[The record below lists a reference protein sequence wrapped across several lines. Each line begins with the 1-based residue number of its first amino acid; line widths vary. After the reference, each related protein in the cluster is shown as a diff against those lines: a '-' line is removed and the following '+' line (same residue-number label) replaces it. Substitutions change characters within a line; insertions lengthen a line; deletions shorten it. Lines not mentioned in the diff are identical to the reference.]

1 MTPGGDSDTLCRK
14 RQLKGFGM
22 IKVEEALK
30 AILEG
35 IHPLGFENIP
45 ITSALGSV
53 LGEDIVSGRT
63 IPPLANSAMDGYAV
77 IAADTSFAG
86 KTKPA
91 VLDVL
96 EDVPAGKVATQPI
109 RKGQA
114 IRIMTGAPLPDG
126 ADAVMRVEDTEAEGN
141 RVKIFVAAAPG
152 LDIRE
157 AGEDVKTGE
166 LVIARGSVIRAAEI
180 GMLAALGR
188 SYVFVHQRPVV
199 AIVST
204 GDELVE
210 VDETPGPGKIVN
222 SNGYSLAALVL
233 EAGGVPL
240 QVGIARDNRED
251 LLAKFRAASRADI
264 VISSGGVS
272 VGDYDLVKDI
282 MAEIGSRIQ
291 FWRVAMRPG
300 RPLAFGLLEGKPL
313 FGLPGNPVSTM
324 VSFEQF
330 IRPAILKMRG
340 YRNLFRKAVRAE
352 ITEGY
357 QKKQGLRYFLRARIE
372 MRGGKYIA
380 ALTGEQGSG
389 ILKSMVLANGLVVL
403 PEDVATVKRGDEVS
417 VQLLDNSLDLTPA
430 AGYL

>member
-1 MTPGGDSDTLCRK
+1 
-14 RQLKGFGM
+14 M
-22 IKVEEALK
+22 IKAEEALK
-30 AILEG
+30 TILEN
-35 IHPLGFENIP
+35 IRPLDCENVP
-45 ITSALGSV
+45 ITSALGCAI
-53 LGEDIVSGRT
+53 GESIVSGRT

-77 IAADTSFAG
+77 VAGDTAFAS
-86 KTKPA
+86 KTKP
-91 VLDVL
+91 VFLDVL

-126 ADAVMRVEDTEAEGN
+126 ADAVVRVEDTEAQAG
-141 RVKIFVAAAPG
+141 RVKIFVTAAPG

-166 LVIARGSVIRAAEI
+166 LVIPKGAVLRAAEI

-188 SYVFVHQRPVV
+188 SYVSVHQRPVV
-199 AIVST
+199 AVVST

-233 EAGGVPL
+233 EAGGIPL

-251 LLAKFRAASRADI
+251 LLAKFHAASRADI

-300 RPLAFGLLEGKPL
+300 RPLAFGLLGGKPL
-313 FGLPGNPVSTM
+313 FGLPGNPVSSM

-330 IRPAILKMRG
+330 IRPSILKMRG
-340 YRNLFRKAVRAE
+340 YPGIYRRAVRAE
-352 ITEGY
+352 MTEGY
-357 QKKQGLRYFLRARIE
+357 KKKQGLKYFLRARVE
-372 MRGGKYIA
+372 LRDGKYVA

-403 PEDVATVKRGDEVS
+403 PEDTTSVKPGDEVA
-417 VQLLDNSLDLTPA
+417 VQLLDGSLDLTA
-430 AGYL
+430 APGYL

>member
-1 MTPGGDSDTLCRK
+1 
-14 RQLKGFGM
+14 M

-30 AILEG
+30 TILEG
-35 IHPLGFENIP
+35 IRPLGCENVP
-45 ITSALGSV
+45 ITSALGCV

-63 IPPLANSAMDGYAV
+63 IPSLANSAMDGYAV
-77 IAADTSFAG
+77 IAADTASASRAR
-86 KTKPA
+86 PV

-96 EDVPAGKVATQPI
+96 EDVPAGKVATQPV

-114 IRIMTGAPLPDG
+114 IRIMTGAPLPGG
-126 ADAVMRVEDTEAEGN
+126 ADAVMRVEDTEAQGG
-141 RVKIFVAAAPG
+141 RVKIFVAAEPG

-166 LVIARGSVIRAAEI
+166 LVIPRGSVIRAAEV

-188 SYVFVHQRPVV
+188 SFVYVHQRPVV

-204 GDELVE
+204 GDELLE
-210 VDETPGPGKIVN
+210 VDEAPGPGKIVN

-251 LLAKFRAASRADI
+251 LLAKFKAAARADI

-352 ITEGY
+352 MADGY
-357 QKKQGLRYFLRARIE
+357 KKKAGLKYFLRARVE
-372 MRGGKYIA
+372 LRGGKYVA

-403 PEDVATVKRGDEVS
+403 PEDVAAVKPGDEVA
-417 VQLLDNSLDLTPA
+417 VQLLDGSLDFDFGPN
-430 AGYL
+430 YL

>member
-1 MTPGGDSDTLCRK
+1 
-14 RQLKGFGM
+14 M
-22 IKVEEALK
+22 ISVEEALK
-30 AILEG
+30 TILEK
-35 IHPLGFENIP
+35 IRPLDCENVP
-45 ITSALGSV
+45 ITSALGCV
-53 LGEDIVSGRT
+53 IGEDIVSGRT

-77 IAADTSFAG
+77 VAGDTAFAS
-86 KTKPA
+86 KAKPV

-109 RKGQA
+109 RTGQA
-114 IRIMTGAPLPDG
+114 IRIMTGAPLPEG
-126 ADAVMRVEDTEAEGN
+126 ANAVVRVEDTEAQGG
-141 RVKIFVAAAPG
+141 RVKILVAAAPG

-166 LVIARGSVIRAAEI
+166 LVISKGTVLRAAEI

-188 SYVFVHQRPVV
+188 SYVSVHQRPVV
-199 AIVST
+199 AVVST
-204 GDELVE
+204 GDELAE

-233 EAGGVPL
+233 EAGGIPL

-313 FGLPGNPVSTM
+313 FGLPGNPVSSM

-330 IRPAILKMRG
+330 IRPSILKMRG
-340 YRNLFRKAVRAE
+340 YPGIYRRAVRAE
-352 ITEGY
+352 MTEGY
-357 QKKQGLRYFLRARIE
+357 KKKQGLKYFLRARVE
-372 MRGGKYIA
+372 LRDGKYVA

-403 PEDVATVKRGDEVS
+403 PEDTTSVKPGDEVA
-417 VQLLDNSLDLTPA
+417 VQLLDCSLDLTA
-430 AGYL
+430 APG

>member
-1 MTPGGDSDTLCRK
+1 
-14 RQLKGFGM
+14 M

-30 AILEG
+30 TILEG

-53 LGEDIVSGRT
+53 LGEDIVSGRN

-77 IAADTSFAG
+77 IAADTAFAG

-114 IRIMTGAPLPDG
+114 IRIMTGAPLPEG
-126 ADAVMRVEDTEAEGN
+126 ADAVMRVEDTEAEGS
-141 RVKIFVAAAPG
+141 RVKIFVAASTG

-157 AGEDVKTGE
+157 AGEDVKAGE
-166 LVIARGSVIRAAEI
+166 LVIPRGSVIRAAEI

-188 SYVFVHQRPVV
+188 SYISVHQRPVV

-210 VDETPGPGKIVN
+210 VDQAPGPGRIVN

-251 LLAKFRAASRADI
+251 LLEKFKAAARADI

-282 MAEIGSRIQ
+282 MAEVGSRIQ

-330 IRPAILKMRG
+330 IRPAIFKMRG
-340 YRNLFRKAVRAE
+340 YRNLFRKAVRA
-352 ITEGY
+352 TMVEGY
-357 QKKQGLRYFLRARIE
+357 EKKLGLKYFLRARVE
-372 MRGGKYIA
+372 MRDGKYVA
-380 ALTGEQGSG
+380 SLTGEQGSG

-403 PEDVATVKRGDEVS
+403 PEDVAAVKPGGEVS
-417 VQLLDNSLDLTPA
+417 VQLLDDSLNLA
-430 AGYL
+430 ARPEYL

>member
-1 MTPGGDSDTLCRK
+1 
-14 RQLKGFGM
+14 M
-22 IKVEEALK
+22 ISVEEALK
-30 AILEG
+30 TILEK
-35 IHPLGFENIP
+35 IRPLDCENVP
-45 ITSALGSV
+45 ITSALGCV
-53 LGEDIVSGRT
+53 IGEDIVSGRT

-77 IAADTSFAG
+77 VAGDTAFAS
-86 KTKPA
+86 KAKPV

-109 RKGQA
+109 RTGQA
-114 IRIMTGAPLPDG
+114 IRIMTGAPLPEG
-126 ADAVMRVEDTEAEGN
+126 ANAVVRVEDTEAQGG
-141 RVKIFVAAAPG
+141 RVKILVAAAPG

-166 LVIARGSVIRAAEI
+166 LVISKGTVLRAAEI

-188 SYVFVHQRPVV
+188 SYVSVHQRPVV
-199 AIVST
+199 AVVST
-204 GDELVE
+204 GDELAE

-233 EAGGVPL
+233 EAGGIPL

-313 FGLPGNPVSTM
+313 FGLPGNPVSSM

-330 IRPAILKMRG
+330 IRPSILKMRG
-340 YRNLFRKAVRAE
+340 YPGIYRRAVRAE
-352 ITEGY
+352 MTEGY
-357 QKKQGLRYFLRARIE
+357 KKKQGLKYFLRARVE
-372 MRGGKYIA
+372 LRDGKYVA

-389 ILKSMVLANGLVVL
+389 ILTSMVLANGLVVL
-403 PEDVATVKRGDEVS
+403 PENTTSVKPGDEVA
-417 VQLLDNSLDLTPA
+417 VQLLDGSLDLTA
-430 AGYL
+430 APGYL

>member
-1 MTPGGDSDTLCRK
+1 
-14 RQLKGFGM
+14 M
-22 IKVEEALK
+22 ISVEEALK
-30 AILEG
+30 TILEN
-35 IHPLGFENIP
+35 IRPLDCENVP
-45 ITSALGSV
+45 ITSALGCAI
-53 LGEDIVSGRT
+53 GESIVSGRT

-77 IAADTSFAG
+77 VAGDTAFAS
-86 KTKPA
+86 KTKPV

-109 RKGQA
+109 RNGQA
-114 IRIMTGAPLPDG
+114 IRIMTGAPLPEG
-126 ADAVMRVEDTEAEGN
+126 ANAVVRVEDTEAQGG

-166 LVIARGSVIRAAEI
+166 LVISKGSILRAAEI

-188 SYVFVHQRPVV
+188 SYVSVHQRPVV
-199 AIVST
+199 AVVST

-233 EAGGVPL
+233 EAGGIPL

-313 FGLPGNPVSTM
+313 FGLPGNPVSSM

-330 IRPAILKMRG
+330 IRPSILKMRG
-340 YRNLFRKAVRAE
+340 YSNIYRRVVLAE

-357 QKKQGLRYFLRARIE
+357 KKKQGLKYFLRARVE
-372 MRGGKYIA
+372 FRDGRYIA
-380 ALTGEQGSG
+380 SLTGEQGSG

-403 PEDVATVKRGDEVS
+403 PDDINSVNPGDEVA
-417 VQLLDNSLDLTPA
+417 VQLLDGSLDLMPA
-430 AGYL
+430 PEIQGKR

>member
-1 MTPGGDSDTLCRK
+1 
-14 RQLKGFGM
+14 M
-22 IKVEEALK
+22 ISVEEALK
-30 AILEG
+30 TILEK
-35 IHPLGFENIP
+35 IRPLDCENVP
-45 ITSALGSV
+45 ITSALGCV
-53 LGEDIVSGRT
+53 IGEDIVSGRT

-77 IAADTSFAG
+77 VAGDTAFAS
-86 KTKPA
+86 KAKPV

-109 RKGQA
+109 RTGQA
-114 IRIMTGAPLPDG
+114 IRIMTGAPLPEG
-126 ADAVMRVEDTEAEGN
+126 ANAVVRVEDTEAQGG
-141 RVKIFVAAAPG
+141 RVKILVAAAPG

-166 LVIARGSVIRAAEI
+166 LVISKGTVLRAAEI

-188 SYVFVHQRPVV
+188 SYVSVHQRPVV
-199 AIVST
+199 AVVST
-204 GDELVE
+204 GDELAE

-233 EAGGVPL
+233 EAGGIPL

-251 LLAKFRAASRADI
+251 LLAKFHAASRADI

-313 FGLPGNPVSTM
+313 FGLPGNPVSSM

-330 IRPAILKMRG
+330 IRPSILKMRG
-340 YRNLFRKAVRAE
+340 YPGIYRRAVRAE
-352 ITEGY
+352 MTEGY
-357 QKKQGLRYFLRARIE
+357 KKKQGLKYFLRARVE
-372 MRGGKYIA
+372 LRDGKYVA

-403 PEDVATVKRGDEVS
+403 PEDTTSVKPGDEVA
-417 VQLLDNSLDLTPA
+417 VQLLDGSLDLTA
-430 AGYL
+430 APGYL

>member
-1 MTPGGDSDTLCRK
+1 MNDEDSPGVT
-14 RQLKGFGM
+14 M
-22 IKVEEALK
+22 ISVEEALK
-30 AILEG
+30 TILEG
-35 IHPLGFENIP
+35 IHPLGCEKFP
-45 ITSALGSV
+45 ILSSLNCV
-53 LGEDIVSGRT
+53 IGEDIVSGRA

-77 IAADTSFAG
+77 ISADTAFAG
-86 KTKPA
+86 KGKPA

-96 EDVPAGKVATQPI
+96 EDVPAGRVATQPI

-114 IRIMTGAPLPDG
+114 IRIMTGAPLPEG
-126 ADAVMRVEDTEAEGN
+126 ADSVVRVEDTEAEQG

-157 AGEDVKTGE
+157 AGEDVKEGE
-166 LVIARGSVIRAAEI
+166 LVISKGTVLRAAEI

-188 SYVFVHQRPVV
+188 SNVAVHRRPVV
-199 AIVST
+199 AIIST
-204 GDELVE
+204 GDELVDIDE
-210 VDETPGPGKIVN
+210 VPGPGRIVN

-233 EAGGVPL
+233 EAGGIPL

-251 LLAKFRAASRADI
+251 LLAKFQTAAQADI
-264 VISSGGVS
+264 VVSSGGVS

-300 RPLAFGLLEGKPL
+300 RPLAFGRMEGKPL
-313 FGLPGNPVSTM
+313 FGLPGNPVSSM

-340 YRNLFRKAVRAE
+340 YRSIFRRALRAE
-352 ITEGY
+352 IKEGY
-357 QKKQGLRYFLRARIE
+357 KKKQGLKYFLRARVE
-372 MRGGKYIA
+372 LRGRKYVA

-389 ILKSMVLANGLVVL
+389 ILKSMVLANGLIVL
-403 PEDVATVKRGDEVS
+403 PENVASVKPGDEVA
-417 VQLLDNSLDLTPA
+417 VQLLDDSLNLTAVPE
-430 AGYL
+430 YL

>member
-1 MTPGGDSDTLCRK
+1 
-14 RQLKGFGM
+14 M
-22 IKVEEALK
+22 ISVEEALK
-30 AILEG
+30 TILEG
-35 IHPLGFENIP
+35 IHPLGCENVP
-45 ITSALGSV
+45 INSALGSV
-53 LGEDIVSGRT
+53 IGEDIVSGRT

-77 IAADTSFAG
+77 IAADTAFANKG
-86 KTKPA
+86 KPA

-96 EDVPAGKVATQPI
+96 EDVPAGRVATQSI

-114 IRIMTGAPLPDG
+114 IRIMTGAPLPEG
-126 ADAVMRVEDTEAEGN
+126 ADAVVRVEDTEAQGR
-141 RVKIFVAAAPG
+141 RVKILVAAAPG

-166 LVIARGSVIRAAEI
+166 LVISKGAVLRPAEI

-188 SYVFVHQRPVV
+188 SYVSVHQRPVV
-199 AIVST
+199 AVVST

-233 EAGGVPL
+233 EAGGIPL

-313 FGLPGNPVSTM
+313 FGLPGNPVSSM

-330 IRPAILKMRG
+330 IRPSILKMRG
-340 YRNLFRKAVRAE
+340 YSNIFRRAVRAE
-352 ITEGY
+352 MTEGFT
-357 QKKQGLRYFLRARIE
+357 KKEGLKYFLRARVE
-372 MRGGKYIA
+372 FRNGKYVA
-380 ALTGEQGSG
+380 AMTGEQGSG
-389 ILKSMVLANGLVVL
+389 ILKSMVLANGLIVL
-403 PEDVATVKRGDEVS
+403 PGDITSVKPGDEVA
-417 VQLLDNSLDLTPA
+417 VQLLDYSMDLTVAPD
-430 AGYL
+430 YF

>member
-1 MTPGGDSDTLCRK
+1 
-14 RQLKGFGM
+14 M

-30 AILEG
+30 TILEG
-35 IHPLGFENIP
+35 IRPLGFENIP

-53 LGEDIVSGRT
+53 LGEDIVSGRN

-77 IAADTSFAG
+77 IAADTAFAS
-86 KTKPA
+86 KAKPA

-114 IRIMTGAPLPDG
+114 IRIMTGAPLPEG

-166 LVIARGSVIRAAEI
+166 LVIARGSVIRAAEV

-188 SYVFVHQRPVV
+188 SYVSVHQRPVV

-240 QVGIARDNRED
+240 LVGIARDNRED

-340 YRNLFRKAVRAE
+340 YRNLFRKAVRATM
-352 ITEGY
+352 IEGY
-357 QKKQGLRYFLRARIE
+357 EKKAGLKYFLRARVE
-372 MRGGKYIA
+372 MRDGKYVA

-403 PEDVATVKRGDEVS
+403 PEDATVVKPGDDVL
-417 VQLLDNSLDLTPA
+417 VQLLDDSLDLTPTP
-430 AGYL
+430 GYL

>member
-1 MTPGGDSDTLCRK
+1 MNDEDLRGAV
-14 RQLKGFGM
+14 M
-22 IKVEEALK
+22 ISIEEALK
-30 AILEG
+30 TILEG
-35 IHPLGFENIP
+35 IHPLGCEKLP
-45 ITSALGSV
+45 ITSAMNCV
-53 LGEDIVSGRT
+53 IGEDIVSGRN

-77 IAADTSFAG
+77 ISVDTAFASKG
-86 KTKPA
+86 KPA

-96 EDVPAGKVATQPI
+96 EDVPAGRVATQPV

-126 ADAVMRVEDTEAEGN
+126 ADSVVPVEDTEAEEG

-152 LDIRE
+152 LHIRE
-157 AGEDVKTGE
+157 AGEDVKTDE
-166 LVIARGSVIRAAEI
+166 LVIPRGTILRAAEI

-188 SYVFVHQRPVV
+188 SYVSVHRRPVV
-199 AIVST
+199 TIVST

-222 SNGYSLAALVL
+222 SNGYSLVALVL
-233 EAGGVPL
+233 EAGGIPL

-251 LLAKFRAASRADI
+251 LLAKFRTAARADI
-264 VISSGGVS
+264 VVSSGGVS

-291 FWRVAMRPG
+291 FWRIAMRPG

-313 FGLPGNPVSTM
+313 FGLPGNPVSSM
-324 VSFEQF
+324 VSFAQF
-330 IRPAILKMRG
+330 IRPSILKMRG
-340 YRNLFRKAVRAE
+340 YRNIFRKTVRAE

-357 QKKQGLRYFLRARIE
+357 EKKQGLTYFLRARVDFHD
-372 MRGGKYIA
+372 GKYVA

-389 ILKSMVLANGLVVL
+389 ILKSMVLANGLIVL
-403 PEDVATVKRGDEVS
+403 PEHLTAVKPGDEVA
-417 VQLLDNSLDLTPA
+417 VQLLDGALELTPEP
-430 AGYL
+430 GYF

>member
-1 MTPGGDSDTLCRK
+1 
-14 RQLKGFGM
+14 M

-30 AILEG
+30 TILEN
-35 IHPLGFENIP
+35 IRPLDCENVP
-45 ITSALGSV
+45 ITSALGCAI
-53 LGEDIVSGRT
+53 GESIVSGRT

-77 IAADTSFAG
+77 VAGDTAFAS
-86 KTKPA
+86 KTNPV

-109 RKGQA
+109 RNGQA

-126 ADAVMRVEDTEAEGN
+126 ANAVVRVEDTEAQAG

-157 AGEDVKTGE
+157 AGEDVKAGE
-166 LVIARGSVIRAAEI
+166 LVISKGSILRAAEI

-188 SYVFVHQRPVV
+188 SYVSVRQRPVV
-199 AIVST
+199 AVVST

-233 EAGGVPL
+233 EAGGIPL

-313 FGLPGNPVSTM
+313 FGLPGNPVSSM

-330 IRPAILKMRG
+330 IRPSILKMRG
-340 YRNLFRKAVRAE
+340 YSNIYRRVVLAE

-357 QKKQGLRYFLRARIE
+357 KKKQGLKYFLRARVE
-372 MRGGKYIA
+372 FRDGRYIA
-380 ALTGEQGSG
+380 SLTGEQGSG

-403 PEDVATVKRGDEVS
+403 PDDINSVNPGDEVT
-417 VQLLDNSLDLTPA
+417 VQLMDSSLDLMSAPEIQ
-430 AGYL
+430 GKR

>member
-1 MTPGGDSDTLCRK
+1 
-14 RQLKGFGM
+14 M
-22 IKVEEALK
+22 ISVEEALK
-30 AILEG
+30 TILEK
-35 IHPLGFENIP
+35 IRPLDCENVP
-45 ITSALGSV
+45 ITSALGCV
-53 LGEDIVSGRT
+53 IGEDIVSGRT

-77 IAADTSFAG
+77 VAGDTAFAS
-86 KTKPA
+86 KAKPV

-109 RKGQA
+109 RTGQA
-114 IRIMTGAPLPDG
+114 IRIMTGAPLPEG
-126 ADAVMRVEDTEAEGN
+126 ANAVVRVEDTEAQGG
-141 RVKIFVAAAPG
+141 RVKILVAAAPG

-166 LVIARGSVIRAAEI
+166 LVISKGTVLRAAEI

-188 SYVFVHQRPVV
+188 SYVSVHQRPVV
-199 AIVST
+199 AVVST
-204 GDELVE
+204 GDELAE

-233 EAGGVPL
+233 EAGGIPL

-313 FGLPGNPVSTM
+313 FGLPGNPVSSM

-330 IRPAILKMRG
+330 IRPSILKMRG
-340 YRNLFRKAVRAE
+340 YPGIYRRAVRAE
-352 ITEGY
+352 MTEGY
-357 QKKQGLRYFLRARIE
+357 KKKQGLKYFLRARVE
-372 MRGGKYIA
+372 LRDGKYVA

-403 PEDVATVKRGDEVS
+403 PEDTTSVKPGDEVA
-417 VQLLDNSLDLTPA
+417 VQLLDGSLDLTA
-430 AGYL
+430 APGYL

>member
-1 MTPGGDSDTLCRK
+1 
-14 RQLKGFGM
+14 M
-22 IKVEEALK
+22 ISVEEALK
-30 AILEG
+30 TILEN
-35 IHPLGFENIP
+35 IRPLDCENVP
-45 ITSALGSV
+45 ITSALGCAI
-53 LGEDIVSGRT
+53 GESIVSGRT

-77 IAADTSFAG
+77 VAGDTAFAS

-109 RKGQA
+109 RNGQA

-126 ADAVMRVEDTEAEGN
+126 ANAVVRVEDTEAQGG

-166 LVIARGSVIRAAEI
+166 LVISKGSILRAAEI

-188 SYVFVHQRPVV
+188 SYVSVHQRPVV

-233 EAGGVPL
+233 EAGGIPL

-313 FGLPGNPVSTM
+313 FGLPGNPVSSM

-330 IRPAILKMRG
+330 IRPSILKMRG
-340 YRNLFRKAVRAE
+340 YSNIYRRVVLAE

-357 QKKQGLRYFLRARIE
+357 KKKQGLKYFLRARVE
-372 MRGGKYIA
+372 FRDGRYIA
-380 ALTGEQGSG
+380 SLTGEQGSG

-403 PEDVATVKRGDEVS
+403 PDDINSVNPGDEVA
-417 VQLLDNSLDLTPA
+417 VQLLDGSLDLMSAPEIQ
-430 AGYL
+430 GKR

>member
-1 MTPGGDSDTLCRK
+1 
-14 RQLKGFGM
+14 M

-30 AILEG
+30 TILEN
-35 IHPLGFENIP
+35 IRPLDCENIP
-45 ITSALGSV
+45 ITSALGCAI
-53 LGEDIVSGRT
+53 GESIVSGRT

-77 IAADTSFAG
+77 VAGDTAFASKG
-86 KTKPA
+86 NPA

-114 IRIMTGAPLPDG
+114 IRIMTGAPLPEG
-126 ADAVMRVEDTEAEGN
+126 ANAVVRVEDTEAQGG

-166 LVIARGSVIRAAEI
+166 LVISKGSILRAAEI

-188 SYVFVHQRPVV
+188 SYVSVHQRPVV

-233 EAGGVPL
+233 EAGGIPL

-313 FGLPGNPVSTM
+313 FGLPGNPVSSM

-330 IRPAILKMRG
+330 IRPSILKMRG
-340 YRNLFRKAVRAE
+340 YSNIYRRVVLAE

-357 QKKQGLRYFLRARIE
+357 KKKQGLKYFLRARVE
-372 MRGGKYIA
+372 FRDGRYIA
-380 ALTGEQGSG
+380 SLTGEQGSG

-403 PEDVATVKRGDEVS
+403 PDDINSVNPGDEVA
-417 VQLLDNSLDLTPA
+417 VQLLDGSLDLMSAPEIQ
-430 AGYL
+430 GKR

>member
-1 MTPGGDSDTLCRK
+1 
-14 RQLKGFGM
+14 M

-30 AILEG
+30 TILEK
-35 IHPLGFENIP
+35 IRPLDCENVP
-45 ITSALGSV
+45 ITLALGCV
-53 LGEDIVSGRT
+53 IGEDIVSGRT

-77 IAADTSFAG
+77 VAADTAFAS

-91 VLDVL
+91 VLEVL

-109 RKGQA
+109 RTGQA

-126 ADAVMRVEDTEAEGN
+126 ADAVVRVEDTEAQAGK
-141 RVKIFVAAAPG
+141 VKIFVAAAAG
-152 LDIRE
+152 LDIRA

-166 LVIARGSVIRAAEI
+166 LVIPKGSILRAAEI

-188 SYVFVHQRPVV
+188 SYVGVHQRPVV
-199 AIVST
+199 AVVST
-204 GDELVE
+204 GDELAE

-233 EAGGVPL
+233 EAGGIPL

-313 FGLPGNPVSTM
+313 FGLPGNPVSSM

-340 YRNLFRKAVRAE
+340 YSNIYRRAVRAE

-357 QKKQGLRYFLRARIE
+357 KKKQGLKYFLRARVE
-372 MRGGKYIA
+372 LRDGKYVA

-403 PEDVATVKRGDEVS
+403 PENTTSVKPGDEVA
-417 VQLLDNSLDLTPA
+417 VQLLDCSLDLTATP
-430 AGYL
+430 GYL